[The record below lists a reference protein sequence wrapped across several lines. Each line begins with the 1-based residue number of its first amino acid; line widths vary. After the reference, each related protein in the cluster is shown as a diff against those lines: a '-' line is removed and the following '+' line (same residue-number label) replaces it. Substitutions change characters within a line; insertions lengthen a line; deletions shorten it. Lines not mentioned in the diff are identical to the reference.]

1 MEHKIWTACGSN
13 PFEINKAVV
22 QARMLSGRYITD
34 KLSRHWN
41 QNKLGLC
48 TIPGCSG
55 DEVGSLEHYLLNCP
69 ALSSARSNA
78 MNLCL
83 KVSLEHET
91 LRDILQNTFLNQT
104 SENIVQFLLDCSSIP
119 EIVKL
124 GQGGDP
130 SLVDRLFY
138 VSRTWCYS
146 IHRSRMNKLRL
157 FQYRW
162 LMYHKLVST
171 VNH

>member
-1 MEHKIWTACGSN
+1 
-13 PFEINKAVV
+13 
-22 QARMLSGRYITD
+22 
-34 KLSRHWN
+34 
-41 QNKLGLC
+41 
-48 TIPGCSG
+48 
-55 DEVGSLEHYLLNCP
+55 
-69 ALSSARSNA
+69 

-104 SENIVQFLLDCSSIP
+104 SENIVQFLLDCSSIS

-124 GQGGDP
+124 GQGGDH

-146 IHRSRMNKLRL
+146 IHRS
-157 FQYRW
+157 
-162 LMYHKLVST
+162 
-171 VNH
+171 